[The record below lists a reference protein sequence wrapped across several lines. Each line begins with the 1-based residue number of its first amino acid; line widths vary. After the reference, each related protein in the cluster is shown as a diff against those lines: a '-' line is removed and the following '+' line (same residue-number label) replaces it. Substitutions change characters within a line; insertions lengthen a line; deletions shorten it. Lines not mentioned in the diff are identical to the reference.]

1 MCEKLFLK
9 YDIYLFIIYYLFIS
23 DTYANH
29 KNENTSIH
37 RRYIEEQ
44 QLHNTGGSS

>member
-1 MCEKLFLK
+1 MAIKRT
-9 YDIYLFIIYYLFIS
+9 INYYLFVS

-37 RRYIEEQ
+37 RHYIEEQ